1 MDETASTRGV
11 RRHRLGDE
19 FRRRLRLRLHLAK
32 RSLTRDGF
40 RNSETALVGLSAVI
54 GIAVGLG
61 VVVLRLAVSELHHL
75 IFGIPLDGHLS
86 DGFQYDWQAIIAATV
101 LGGLLTGGIAWLI
114 RRWRPRD
121 PVDAI
126 EANALHGGRMSLTD
140 SLNIVLLTVCSV
152 GGGASVGLEAAYTQL
167 GAGYASRIGR
177 MLKVRRKD
185 LRTLVGCGA
194 AAAIAAAYN
203 APMAG
208 AFYAFELVLSSYT
221 TSVLAPVAVAALS
234 GAFAARATFG
244 ADPVFVISAP
254 IQIHDH
260 DYGLFTLLG
269 VVAAGLSILT
279 MMGVTAVEGWFRARA
294 LPTWIRPAVG
304 GLLVGV
310 IALAYPE
317 VMGSGHGGILSS
329 LNASYDLPLLL
340 GLIAAKM
347 AASAVSI
354 GSGFRGGLFS
364 SSLFL
369 GSVLGSTA
377 ALVINIFASAT
388 VVDPVAFAL
397 VGMGAVAAGIIGA
410 PVTMILLVLETTGD
424 FAASVG
430 VMVGVITSSLMVRH
444 AFGYSFATWRFHLR
458 GMRIQDSH
466 DVGWIDDFTV
476 ARVMQ
481 RKPPAVRDTLPLA
494 EFRATFPL
502 GGAKYV
508 VAVDAEGGCVGVVDL
523 AEAHT
528 ADRDGEAL
536 LVADV
541 LMPTPQVLRAGDSVR
556 SSLELFIQ
564 TETEVLPV
572 VDTVDRHRVVG
583 LLSEAYALRRYNQE
597 LERRRSE
604 ELGES
609 NLFSPSS
616 IP

>member
-1 MDETASTRGV
+1 MDEAVSTSGV
-11 RRHRLGDE
+11 RRHGLGDE
-19 FRRRLRLRLHLAK
+19 FRRRLRLRWHLAK
-32 RSLTRDGF
+32 RSLTRNGF
-40 RNSETALVGLSAVI
+40 RNSETALVGLSAVL
-54 GIAVGLG
+54 GVVVGLG
-61 VVVLRLAVSELHHL
+61 VVVLRLLVSEVHHL

-86 DGFQYDWQAIIAATV
+86 DGFQFDWQVILPATV
-101 LGGLLTGGIAWLI
+101 VGGLVTGGAAWLI

-167 GAGYASRIGR
+167 GAGCASRVGR
-177 MLKVRRKD
+177 SLNVRRKD
-185 LRTLVGCGA
+185 LRTLVACGA

-221 TSVLAPVAVAALS
+221 TSVLAPVAVAALT

-244 ADPVFVISAP
+244 ADPVFVITAP
-254 IQIHDH
+254 IEIHNR
-260 DYGLFTLLG
+260 DYWLFTLLG
-269 VVAAGLSILT
+269 VAAAGLSILT
-279 MMGVTAVEGWFRARA
+279 MMGVTAIEGWFRARA
-294 LPTWIRPAVG
+294 LPAWIRPAAG
-304 GLLVGV
+304 GLLVGG

-329 LNASYDLPLLL
+329 LNTTYDLPLLL

-347 AASAVSI
+347 AASALSI

-377 ALVINIFASAT
+377 ALIINNFASST
-388 VVDPVAFAL
+388 IVDPVAFAL

-481 RKPPAVRDTLPLA
+481 RKPPSARETLPLA
-494 EFRATFPL
+494 DFRTNFPL

-508 VAVDAEGGCVGVVDL
+508 VAVDADGACAGVIDV
-523 AEAHT
+523 AEAHSPE
-528 ADRDGEAL
+528 RDGEGL
-536 LVADV
+536 IADV
-541 LMPTPQVLRAGDSVR
+541 LTPTPQILRAGDSVR
-556 SSLELFIQ
+556 SALELFIR

-572 VDTVDRHRVVG
+572 VDSIDHHRVVG
-583 LLSEAYALRRYNQE
+583 LLSESYALRRYNQE
-597 LERRRSE
+597 LERRRAE